1 MIRDLVDSNDPI
13 LREKLEDFD
22 FSNPGTDPVQLS
34 RDLAETM
41 IIQNGLGLAA
51 NQIGERHRAFA
62 MKAEQIIVCFN
73 PKIVDASEE
82 TVLLEEGCLSYPG
95 LLVKIKRPK
104 KIRVRYTM
112 PNGEVETRVFDGL
125 TARVF
130 QHELDH
136 LDGICHINRANA
148 IHKKQALAKWK
159 KLQRERKK
167 ELQDV

>member
-73 PKIVDASEE
+73 PKIVDVSEE

-112 PNGEVETRVFDGL
+112 PNGEVDTRVFDGL

-130 QHELDH
+130 QHELSH
-136 LDGICHINRANA
+136 LNGVCHIDEASYIERDRA
-148 IHKKQALAKWK
+148 KMRWK
-159 KLQRERKK
+159 KIQRERKRQLSK
-167 ELQDV
+167 